1 MFRECV
7 ELIAFQRIS
16 ALGMDS
22 IVALLFLTGES
33 IFLEIINI
41 ILLVLIDNVDYQ
53 FVILI
58 FSNINSQFVI
68 FSNINY

>member
-1 MFRECV
+1 
-7 ELIAFQRIS
+7 
-16 ALGMDS
+16 MDS

-58 FSNINSQFVI
+58 FSNISSQFVI